1 MRDLL
6 VNNNANTQRILDK
19 MCEQELY
26 AERRENENLRQQ
38 VNMMNLA
45 SSQAVQTAQLLA
57 DNAAQTSALEQ
68 YLAPVPK
75 PAYVVQNPNC
85 CQQTFGC
92 GCGA

>member
-45 SSQAVQTAQLLA
+45 ASQSAQTAQLLA
-57 DNAAQTSALEQ
+57 DNAAQTNALEQ
-68 YLAPVPK
+68 YLAPVPR
-75 PAYVVQNPNC
+75 PAYVVPQPGCGNGLS
-85 CQQTFGC
+85 GC
-92 GCGA
+92 GCVA